1 MRQEPL
7 DSTPTESGGRT
18 ERPRGADAAPE
29 PRQTDIELRNRQL
42 AHACVARAQD
52 VLIDR
57 YRLTSPQAAFDL
69 LRRTSQRMNLKL
81 HTLADAVIR
90 VPGPDADAALWFPG
104 RARYSPP
111 PLPDEVAEEAGDAS
125 HGAVLKG
132 TLRRVL
138 HVTQAGM
145 GNVQLAERGMLRLEK
160 HTGLSREF
168 TEFFAFVEDSTTSCA
183 QAAAESRQVT
193 LNDVAVADVLDED
206 SRRTILRAG
215 SRACH
220 SLPLAVRGGPVLGV
234 VSSHHE
240 LPLTGFTRA
249 QLSELEAVGEQ
260 VGRWLAWHRHTRVL
274 DALEYLHAAA
284 TAAP

>member
-1 MRQEPL
+1 MSQEPL
-7 DSTPTESGGRT
+7 DSTPTASGCRT
-18 ERPRGADAAPE
+18 ERPRRGDTAQE
-29 PRQTDIELRNRQL
+29 PQQAGIELRNRQL

-57 YRLTSPQAAFDL
+57 YRLTSPQEAFDL
-69 LRRTSQRMNLKL
+69 LRRTSQRLNLKL

-90 VPGPDADAALWFPG
+90 VPGPDADAELWFPG
-104 RARYSPP
+104 RTRYSPP
-111 PLPDEVAEEAGDAS
+111 PLPDGVAEEAGDAS

-145 GNVQLAERGMLRLEK
+145 GNVQLAECGMLRLEK

-168 TEFFAFVEDSTTSCA
+168 TEFFAFVEDSTTACGRAVS
-183 QAAAESRQVT
+183 ESRQVT
-193 LNDVAVADVLDED
+193 VKDMAVTDVLDDD
-206 SRRTILRAG
+206 SRRAVLRAG

-220 SLPLAVRGGPVLGV
+220 SVPLAVRGGPVLGV

-240 LPLTGFTRA
+240 LPLVGFTRA
-249 QLSELEAVGEQ
+249 QLSELDAVGRQ

-284 TAAP
+284 TAGG